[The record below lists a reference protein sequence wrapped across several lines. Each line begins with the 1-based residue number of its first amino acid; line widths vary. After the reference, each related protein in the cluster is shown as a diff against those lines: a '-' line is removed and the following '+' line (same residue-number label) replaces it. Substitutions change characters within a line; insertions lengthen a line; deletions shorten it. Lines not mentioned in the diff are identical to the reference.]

1 MKMKFKILSLITLTC
16 IICSFTMQTK
26 KKIVFFG
33 DSITEMGVQPEGYIT
48 KLSQLFKEKNL
59 DKNYE
64 LIGAGIGGN
73 KVYDLYLR
81 LEDDVLSKN
90 PDAVVIWVGV
100 NDVWH
105 KKLALTGTDPDKFE
119 KFYAALIRK
128 FKERNITVLLTTPA
142 AIGERSDCS
151 NEMDGDLNRYSSI
164 IRNLAAKNNC
174 TLVDL
179 RKDFMDNLKTN
190 NPENKDR
197 GVLTTDGVHLNPTGN
212 NFVANKM
219 YDALHKGFIK

>member
-1 MKMKFKILSLITLTC
+1 MKMKFALLITLSI
-16 IICSFTMQTK
+16 IICSFSMQTK

-48 KLSQLFKEKNL
+48 KLGQLFKEKNL
-59 DKNYE
+59 DKNYD
-64 LIGAGIGGN
+64 LVGAGIGGN

-105 KKLALTGTDPDKFE
+105 KKLAQTGTDPDKFE
-119 KFYAALIRK
+119 KFYAALIKK

-151 NEMDGDLNRYSSI
+151 NEMDGDLNRYATI

-179 RKDFMDNLKTN
+179 RKDFMDYLKTN
-190 NPENKDR
+190 NPENKDK
-197 GVLTTDGVHLNPTGN
+197 GIFTTDGVHLNTAGN
-212 NFVANKM
+212 NFVAGKM
-219 YDALHKGFIK
+219 YDALHKGYIK

>member
-1 MKMKFKILSLITLTC
+1 MKMKFAFLITLTI

-48 KLSQLFKEKNL
+48 RLGQLFKDKNL

-81 LEDDVLSKN
+81 LEDDVLSKK

-100 NDVWH
+100 HDVWH
-105 KKLALTGTDPDKFE
+105 KKLAQTGTDPDKFE
-119 KFYAALIRK
+119 KFYEALIRK

-151 NEMDGDLNRYSSI
+151 NEMDGDLNRYASI

-179 RKDFMDNLKTN
+179 RKDFMDYLKTN

-197 GVLTTDGVHLNPTGN
+197 GILTTDGVHLNAAGN
-212 NFVANKM
+212 NFVAGKM
-219 YDALHKGFIK
+219 YDALHKSYIK